1 MRSQPSLLYPA
12 IQVPGT
18 RLTRNPDPLCS
29 LDANAFRP
37 SRGQRQ
43 VLSRFAAFV
52 RSGERTG
59 HPGWGPPQTSTV
71 EVGEEGC
78 AEGASHRAGGSGGG
92 GGESGGEASGAGK
105 LGEGTSAALPSG
117 AERKGGGKAPFEQA
131 GQRKPPSPGPQ
142 PPQPPHLSGK
152 RDKGKGKAG
161 ASVEG
166 DWTDLVHA
174 GDWSEAEAAALAH
187 RFEVCLF
194 PFLARRRMGSRSQ
207 TRS

>member
-18 RLTRNPDPLCS
+18 RLTRNPDPPCS

-117 AERKGGGKAPFEQA
+117 AERQGGGKAPFEQA
-131 GQRKPPSPGPQ
+131 GQRKPPPPGA
-142 PPQPPHLSGK
+142 QPPHSSGK